1 VTETDSLS
9 FADDNPDRFAQDCSP
24 SPSGPSRAED
34 RPILG
39 VRRRRP
45 RSAHGNFRTHCSLA
59 GMHMVKKTSVLG
71 MQGNGGGKGDQKMRE
86 SFKKCNKT
94 PK

>member
-24 SPSGPSRAED
+24 SPSGPSRTED

-59 GMHMVKKTSVLG
+59 GMHMVKKLCSWHEG
-71 MQGNGGGKGDQKMRE
+71 EWWG
-86 SFKKCNKT
+86 
-94 PK
+94 